1 MATQSKQEDRLAL
14 VNTQVRTLVS
24 EPNYGKFEIEPLER
38 GYGVTLG
45 NALRRVLLSSIP
57 GAAITSVRI
66 DGVQSEFEP
75 IPGVKEDTVHFLL
88 NLKNVAIRI
97 ASENP
102 RGQYTLRL
110 QVQGPGRVTAADI
123 QTPLDVDIVNPELYL
138 ATLTDSSARLN
149 VEIIVEMGR
158 GYLATIKRERER
170 GRSSIGEIRLNALFN
185 PVTKVNFLVE
195 PTLVGER
202 TDYDRLILEVWTN
215 GAVSPTD
222 AVSQAA
228 SILMKQFEPLVHL
241 GASALVDGLA
251 AVPPPPGVDVPDRPL
266 EELGLSTR
274 VLNALRSGG
283 INTLYKLLS
292 TPEQQ
297 LLTLRNFGETA
308 KKEVEEKLSAMGL
321 SLMKSGR
328 RRGS

>member
-1 MATQSKQEDRLAL
+1 MTTSL
-14 VNTQVRTLVS
+14 VETQVRTLIT
-24 EPNYGKFEIEPLER
+24 EQDYGKFEIEPLER

-66 DGVQSEFEP
+66 EGVLSEFEP
-75 IPGVKEDTVHFLL
+75 IPGVKEDTIHFLL
-88 NLKNVAIRI
+88 NLKNVVLRI
-97 ASENP
+97 DSEHP
-102 RGQYTLRL
+102 RERYSLRL

-123 QTPLDVDIVNPELYL
+123 QAPMDVEIMNPELYL
-138 ATLTDSSARLN
+138 ATLSDASARLN
-149 VEIIVEMGR
+149 VDITVEVGR
-158 GYLATIKRERER
+158 GYVAALKRERER
-170 GRSSIGEIRLNALFN
+170 GRGSVGEIRMNALFN

-215 GAVSPTD
+215 GAVAPVD
-222 AVSQAA
+222 ALSQAA
-228 SILMKQFEPLVHL
+228 SILMKQFEPLTSL
-241 GASALVDGLA
+241 GAGTLVDGLVS
-251 AVPPPPGVDVPDRPL
+251 VPPPPGVDIPDRPL

-283 INTLYKLLS
+283 INTLYKLLN
-292 TPEQQ
+292 TPEQK
-297 LLTLRNFGETA
+297 LNSLRNFGETA
-308 KKEVEEKLSAMGL
+308 RKEVEEKLSAMGL
-321 SLMKSGR
+321 SLMKTGR

>member
-14 VNTQVRTLVS
+14 VHTQVRVLVS
-24 EPNYGKFEIEPLER
+24 EQNYGKFEVEPLER

-57 GAAITSVRI
+57 GVAITSVRI
-66 DGVQSEFEP
+66 EGVLSEFEP
-75 IPGVKEDTVHFLL
+75 IPGVKEDTIHFLL
-88 NLKNVAIRI
+88 NLKNVALRVD
-97 ASENP
+97 SEHP
-102 RGQYTLRL
+102 RDRYALRL
-110 QVQGPGRVTAADI
+110 QVQGVGRVTAADI
-123 QTPLDVDIVNPELYL
+123 QTPADVEVVNPELYL
-138 ATLTDSSARLN
+138 ATISDPNARLN
-149 VEIIVEMGR
+149 VDIVAEFGR

-170 GRSSIGEIRLNALFN
+170 GRSSIGEIRMNALFN

-215 GAVSPTD
+215 GAVAPVD
-222 AVSQAA
+222 ALSQAA
-228 SILMKQFEPLVHL
+228 SILMKQFEPLTSL
-241 GASALVDGLA
+241 GAGTLVDGLVS
-251 AVPPPPGVDVPDRPL
+251 VPPPPGVDIPDRPL

-283 INTLYKLLS
+283 IDTLYKLLN
-292 TPEQQ
+292 TPEQK
-297 LLTLRNFGETA
+297 LNSLRNFGETA
-308 KKEVEEKLSAMGL
+308 RKEVEEKLSAMGL
-321 SLMKSGR
+321 SLMKTGR

>member
-1 MATQSKQEDRLAL
+1 MTTSL
-14 VNTQVRTLVS
+14 VETKVRTLVS

-66 DGVQSEFEP
+66 EGVLSEFEP
-75 IPGVKEDTVHFLL
+75 IPGVKEDTIHFLL
-88 NLKNVAIRI
+88 NLKNVVLRI
-97 ASENP
+97 DSEHP
-102 RGQYTLRL
+102 RERYSLRL

-123 QTPLDVDIVNPELYL
+123 QAPMDVEIMNPELYL
-138 ATLTDSSARLN
+138 ATLSDASARLN
-149 VEIIVEMGR
+149 VDITVEVGR
-158 GYLATIKRERER
+158 GYVAALKRERER
-170 GRSSIGEIRLNALFN
+170 GRSSVGEIRMNALFN

-215 GAVSPTD
+215 GATTPAE

-228 SILMKQFEPLVHL
+228 TILTKQFEQLTTLSSEAL
-241 GASALVDGLA
+241 GDH
-251 AVPPPPGVDVPDRPL
+251 AVVVPAPPGVTVPDRPL

-283 INTLYKLLS
+283 IDTLYKLLN
-292 TPEQQ
+292 TPEQK
-297 LLTLRNFGETA
+297 LVTLRNFGETA
-308 KKEVEEKLSAMGL
+308 RREVEEKLSAMGL
-321 SLMKSGR
+321 SLMKTGR

>member
-1 MATQSKQEDRLAL
+1 MTTSL
-14 VNTQVRTLVS
+14 VETKVRTLVS

-66 DGVQSEFEP
+66 EGVLSEFEP
-75 IPGVKEDTVHFLL
+75 IPGVKEDTIHFLL

-97 ASENP
+97 HSEQL
-102 RGQYTLRL
+102 RERYSLRL

-123 QTPLDVDIVNPELYL
+123 QAPMDVEIVNPELYL
-138 ATLTDSSARLN
+138 ATLSDASARLN
-149 VEIIVEMGR
+149 VDITVEVGR
-158 GYLATIKRERER
+158 GYVAALKRERER
-170 GRSSIGEIRLNALFN
+170 GRSSVGEIRMNALFN

-215 GAVSPTD
+215 GATTPAE

-228 SILMKQFEPLVHL
+228 TILTKQFEQLTTLSSEGL
-241 GASALVDGLA
+241 GDHAV
-251 AVPPPPGVDVPDRPL
+251 AVPAPPGVNVPDRPL

-283 INTLYKLLS
+283 IDTLYKLLN
-292 TPEQQ
+292 TPEQK
-297 LLTLRNFGETA
+297 LVTLRNFGETA
-308 KKEVEEKLSAMGL
+308 RKEVEEKLSAMGL
-321 SLMKSGR
+321 SLMKTGR

>member
-1 MATQSKQEDRLAL
+1 MTTSL
-14 VNTQVRTLVS
+14 VETKVRTLVS

-66 DGVQSEFEP
+66 EGVLSEFEP
-75 IPGVKEDTVHFLL
+75 IPGVKEDTIHFLL

-97 ASENP
+97 HSEQL
-102 RGQYTLRL
+102 RERYSLRL

-123 QTPLDVDIVNPELYL
+123 QAPMDVEIVNPELYL
-138 ATLTDSSARLN
+138 ATLSDASARLN
-149 VEIIVEMGR
+149 VDITVEVGR
-158 GYLATIKRERER
+158 GYVAALKRERER
-170 GRSSIGEIRLNALFN
+170 GRSSVGEIRMNALFN

-215 GAVSPTD
+215 GAVAPVD
-222 AVSQAA
+222 ALSQAA
-228 SILMKQFEPLVHL
+228 SILMKQFEPLTSL
-241 GASALVDGLA
+241 GAGTLVDGLVS
-251 AVPPPPGVDVPDRPL
+251 VPPPPGVDIPDRPL

-283 INTLYKLLS
+283 INTLYKLLN
-292 TPEQQ
+292 TPEQK
-297 LLTLRNFGETA
+297 LNSLRNFGETA
-308 KKEVEEKLSAMGL
+308 RKEVEEKLSAMGL
-321 SLMKSGR
+321 SLMKTGR

>member
-1 MATQSKQEDRLAL
+1 
-14 VNTQVRTLVS
+14 VS

-66 DGVQSEFEP
+66 EGVLSEFEP
-75 IPGVKEDTVHFLL
+75 IPGVKEDTIHFLL
-88 NLKNVAIRI
+88 NLKNVVLRI
-97 ASENP
+97 DSEHP
-102 RGQYTLRL
+102 RERYSLRL

-123 QTPLDVDIVNPELYL
+123 QAPMDVEIMNPELYL
-138 ATLTDSSARLN
+138 ATLSDASARLN
-149 VEIIVEMGR
+149 VDITVEVGR
-158 GYLATIKRERER
+158 GYVAALKRERER
-170 GRSSIGEIRLNALFN
+170 GRGSVGEIRMNALFN

-215 GAVSPTD
+215 GSVAPAE

-228 SILMKQFEPLVHL
+228 TILTKQFEQL
-241 GASALVDGLA
+241 SALGSERLGDH
-251 AVPPPPGVDVPDRPL
+251 AVVVPAPPGVNVPDRPL

-283 INTLYKLLS
+283 IDTLYKLLN
-292 TPEQQ
+292 TPEQK
-297 LLTLRNFGETA
+297 LVTLRNFGDTA
-308 KKEVEEKLSAMGL
+308 RKEVEEKLSAMGL

>member
-1 MATQSKQEDRLAL
+1 MTTSL
-14 VNTQVRTLVS
+14 VETQVRTLVS

-66 DGVQSEFEP
+66 EGVLSEFEP
-75 IPGVKEDTVHFLL
+75 IPGVKEDTIHFLL

-97 ASENP
+97 HSEQL
-102 RGQYTLRL
+102 RERYSLRL

-123 QTPLDVDIVNPELYL
+123 QAPMDVEIVNPELYL
-138 ATLTDSSARLN
+138 ATLSDASARLN
-149 VEIIVEMGR
+149 VDITVEVGR
-158 GYLATIKRERER
+158 GYVAALKRERER
-170 GRSSIGEIRLNALFN
+170 GRSSVGEIRMNALFN

-215 GAVSPTD
+215 GATTPAE

-228 SILMKQFEPLVHL
+228 TILTKQFEQLTAL
-241 GASALVDGLA
+241 GSEALGDH
-251 AVPPPPGVDVPDRPL
+251 AVVVPAPPGVTVPDRPL

-283 INTLYKLLS
+283 IDTLYKLLN
-292 TPEQQ
+292 TPEQK
-297 LLTLRNFGETA
+297 LVTLRNFGETA
-308 KKEVEEKLSAMGL
+308 RKEVEEKLSAMGL

>member
-1 MATQSKQEDRLAL
+1 MTVQMVE
-14 VNTQVRTLVS
+14 TEVRTLVS
-24 EPNYGKFEIEPLER
+24 EPKYGKFEVEPLER

-66 DGVQSEFEP
+66 EGVLSEFEP
-75 IPGVKEDTVHFLL
+75 IPGVKEDTIHFLL

-97 ASENP
+97 HSSQP
-102 RGQYTLRL
+102 RDKYSLRL

-123 QTPLDVDIVNPELYL
+123 QAPADVEVVNPELYL
-138 ATLTDSSARLN
+138 ATLSDASARIN
-149 VEIIVEMGR
+149 ADITVEIGR
-158 GYLATIKRERER
+158 GYVAALKRER
-170 GRSSIGEIRLNALFN
+170 GRGSVGEIRTNALFN

-215 GAVSPTD
+215 GAIAPAE
-222 AVSQAA
+222 AVYQAA
-228 SILMKQFEPLVHL
+228 AILRDQFSRLMIL
-241 GASALVDGLA
+241 GGEEGALEAA
-251 AVPPPPGVDVPDRPL
+251 AVVPAPPGVTVPDRPL
-266 EELGLSTR
+266 EELRLSTR

-283 INTLYKLLS
+283 IDTLYKLLN
-292 TPEQQ
+292 TPEQK
-297 LLTLRNFGETA
+297 LLTLRNFGDTA
-308 KKEVEEKLSAMGL
+308 KKEVEEKLSEMGL

-328 RRGS
+328 RRSQS

>member
-1 MATQSKQEDRLAL
+1 MTVQMVQ
-14 VNTQVRTLVS
+14 TQVRTLVS
-24 EPNYGKFEIEPLER
+24 EPTYGKFEVEPLER

-66 DGVQSEFEP
+66 EGVLSEFEP
-75 IPGVKEDTVHFLL
+75 IPGVKEDTIHFLL

-97 ASENP
+97 HSTQP
-102 RGQYTLRL
+102 RDKYTLRL
-110 QVQGPGRVTAADI
+110 QVQGPGRVTAADL
-123 QTPLDVDIVNPELYL
+123 QAPADVEIVNPELYL
-138 ATLTDSSARLN
+138 ATLSDSSARLN
-149 VEIIVEMGR
+149 AEITVEIGR
-158 GYLATIKRERER
+158 GYVAALKRER
-170 GRSSIGEIRLNALFN
+170 GRGSVGEIRTNALFN

-215 GAVSPTD
+215 GAIAPEE
-222 AVSQAA
+222 AVYQAA
-228 SILMKQFEPLVHL
+228 AILREQFDRLMAL
-241 GASALVDGLA
+241 GEAGTRESTPVVA
-251 AVPPPPGVDVPDRPL
+251 APPGVTVPDRPL
-266 EELGLSTR
+266 EDLGLSTR

-292 TPEQQ
+292 TPEQK
-297 LLTLRNFGETA
+297 LLELRNFGDTA
-308 KKEVEEKLSAMGL
+308 KKEVEEKLSSMGL

-328 RRGS
+328 RRSQS

>member
-1 MATQSKQEDRLAL
+1 MTTSL
-14 VNTQVRTLVS
+14 VETKVRTLVS

-66 DGVQSEFEP
+66 EGVLSEFEP
-75 IPGVKEDTVHFLL
+75 IPGVKEDTIHFLL

-97 ASENP
+97 HSEQL
-102 RGQYTLRL
+102 RERYSLRL

-123 QTPLDVDIVNPELYL
+123 QAPMDVEIMNPELYL
-138 ATLTDSSARLN
+138 ATLSDASARLN
-149 VEIIVEMGR
+149 VDITVEVGR
-158 GYLATIKRERER
+158 GYVAALKRERER
-170 GRSSIGEIRLNALFN
+170 GRSSVGEIRMNALFN

-215 GAVSPTD
+215 GATTPAE

-228 SILMKQFEPLVHL
+228 TILTKQFEQLTTLSSEAL
-241 GASALVDGLA
+241 GDH
-251 AVPPPPGVDVPDRPL
+251 AVVVPAPPGVTVPDRPL

-283 INTLYKLLS
+283 IDTLYKLLN
-292 TPEQQ
+292 TPEQK
-297 LLTLRNFGETA
+297 LVTLRNFGETA
-308 KKEVEEKLSAMGL
+308 RKEVEEKLSAMGL
-321 SLMKSGR
+321 SLMKTGR

>member
-1 MATQSKQEDRLAL
+1 MTTSL
-14 VNTQVRTLVS
+14 VETKVRTLVS

-66 DGVQSEFEP
+66 EGVLSEFEP
-75 IPGVKEDTVHFLL
+75 IPGVKEDTIHFLL

-97 ASENP
+97 HSEQP
-102 RGQYTLRL
+102 RERYALRL

-123 QTPLDVDIVNPELYL
+123 QAPMDVEIVNPELYL
-138 ATLTDSSARLN
+138 ATLSDASARLN
-149 VEIIVEMGR
+149 VDITVEVGR
-158 GYLATIKRERER
+158 GYVAALKRERER
-170 GRSSIGEIRLNALFN
+170 GRGSVGEIRMNALFN

-215 GAVSPTD
+215 GATTPAE

-228 SILMKQFEPLVHL
+228 TILTKQFEQLTTL
-241 GASALVDGLA
+241 GSEGLGDH
-251 AVPPPPGVDVPDRPL
+251 AVVVPAPPGVTVPDRPL

-283 INTLYKLLS
+283 IDTLYKLLN
-292 TPEQQ
+292 TPEQK
-297 LLTLRNFGETA
+297 LVTLRNFGETA
-308 KKEVEEKLSAMGL
+308 RKEVEEKLSAMGL
-321 SLMKSGR
+321 SLMKTGR

>member
-1 MATQSKQEDRLAL
+1 MTTSL
-14 VNTQVRTLVS
+14 VETQVRTLVS

-66 DGVQSEFEP
+66 EGVLSEFEP
-75 IPGVKEDTVHFLL
+75 IPGVKEDTIHFLL
-88 NLKNVAIRI
+88 NLKNVVLRI
-97 ASENP
+97 DSEQL
-102 RGQYTLRL
+102 RERYSLRL

-123 QTPLDVDIVNPELYL
+123 QAPMDVEIVNPELYL
-138 ATLTDSSARLN
+138 ATLSDASARLN
-149 VEIIVEMGR
+149 VDITVEVGR
-158 GYLATIKRERER
+158 GYVAALKRERER
-170 GRSSIGEIRLNALFN
+170 GRSSVGEIRMNALFN

-215 GAVSPTD
+215 GSVAPAE

-228 SILMKQFEPLVHL
+228 TILTKQFEQLTTLSSEAL
-241 GASALVDGLA
+241 GDH
-251 AVPPPPGVDVPDRPL
+251 AVVVPAPPGVTVPDRPL

-283 INTLYKLLS
+283 IDTLYKLLN
-292 TPEQQ
+292 TPEQK
-297 LLTLRNFGETA
+297 LVTLRNFGETA
-308 KKEVEEKLSAMGL
+308 RKEVEEKLSAMGL
-321 SLMKSGR
+321 SLMKTGR

>member
-1 MATQSKQEDRLAL
+1 
-14 VNTQVRTLVS
+14 
-24 EPNYGKFEIEPLER
+24 LER

-66 DGVQSEFEP
+66 EGVLSEFEP
-75 IPGVKEDTVHFLL
+75 IPGVKEDTIHFLL

-97 ASENP
+97 HSEHP
-102 RGQYTLRL
+102 RERYSLRL

-123 QTPLDVDIVNPELYL
+123 QAPMDVEIVNPELYL
-138 ATLTDSSARLN
+138 ATLSDASARLN
-149 VEIIVEMGR
+149 VDITVEVGR
-158 GYLATIKRERER
+158 GYVAALKRERER
-170 GRSSIGEIRLNALFN
+170 GRSSVGEIRMNALFN

-215 GAVSPTD
+215 GATTPAE

-228 SILMKQFEPLVHL
+228 TILTKQFEQLTTLSSEGL
-241 GASALVDGLA
+241 GDH
-251 AVPPPPGVDVPDRPL
+251 AVVVPAPPGVNVPDRPL

-283 INTLYKLLS
+283 IDTLYKLLN
-292 TPEQQ
+292 TPEQK
-297 LLTLRNFGETA
+297 LVTLRNFGETA
-308 KKEVEEKLSAMGL
+308 RKEVEEKLSAMGL
-321 SLMKSGR
+321 SLMKTGR

>member
-1 MATQSKQEDRLAL
+1 MTTSL
-14 VNTQVRTLVS
+14 VETKVRTLVS

-66 DGVQSEFEP
+66 EGVLSEFEP
-75 IPGVKEDTVHFLL
+75 IPGVKEDTIHFLL

-97 ASENP
+97 HSEQL
-102 RGQYTLRL
+102 RERYSLRL

-123 QTPLDVDIVNPELYL
+123 QAPMDVEIVNPELYL
-138 ATLTDSSARLN
+138 ATLSDASARLN
-149 VEIIVEMGR
+149 ADITVEVGR
-158 GYLATIKRERER
+158 GYVAALKRERER
-170 GRSSIGEIRLNALFN
+170 GRSSVGEIRMNALFN

-215 GAVSPTD
+215 GATTPAE

-228 SILMKQFEPLVHL
+228 TILTKQFEQLTTLSSEAL
-241 GASALVDGLA
+241 GDH
-251 AVPPPPGVDVPDRPL
+251 AVVVPAPPGVTVPDRPL

-283 INTLYKLLS
+283 IDTLYKLLN
-292 TPEQQ
+292 TPEQK
-297 LLTLRNFGETA
+297 LVTLRNFGETA
-308 KKEVEEKLSAMGL
+308 RKEVEEKLSAMGL
-321 SLMKSGR
+321 SLMKTGR

>member
-1 MATQSKQEDRLAL
+1 MTTSL
-14 VNTQVRTLVS
+14 VETQVRTLVS

-66 DGVQSEFEP
+66 EGVLSEFEP
-75 IPGVKEDTVHFLL
+75 IPGVKEDTIHFLL
-88 NLKNVAIRI
+88 NLKNVVLRI
-97 ASENP
+97 DSEHP
-102 RGQYTLRL
+102 RERYSLRL

-123 QTPLDVDIVNPELYL
+123 QAPMDVEIMNPELYL
-138 ATLTDSSARLN
+138 ATLSDASARLN
-149 VEIIVEMGR
+149 VDITVEVGR
-158 GYLATIKRERER
+158 GYVAALKRERER
-170 GRSSIGEIRLNALFN
+170 GRGSVGEIRMNALFN

-215 GAVSPTD
+215 GATTPAE

-228 SILMKQFEPLVHL
+228 TILTKQFEQLTTLSSEGL
-241 GASALVDGLA
+241 GDH
-251 AVPPPPGVDVPDRPL
+251 AVVVPAPPGVTVPDRPL

-283 INTLYKLLS
+283 IDTLYKLLN
-292 TPEQQ
+292 TPEQK
-297 LLTLRNFGETA
+297 LVTLRNFGDTA
-308 KKEVEEKLSAMGL
+308 RKEVEEKLSAMGL

>member
-1 MATQSKQEDRLAL
+1 MTTSL
-14 VNTQVRTLVS
+14 VETKVRTLVS

-66 DGVQSEFEP
+66 EGVLSEFEP
-75 IPGVKEDTVHFLL
+75 IPGVKEDTIHFLL
-88 NLKNVAIRI
+88 NLKNVVLRI
-97 ASENP
+97 DSEHP
-102 RGQYTLRL
+102 RERYSLRL

-123 QTPLDVDIVNPELYL
+123 QAPMDVEIVNPELYL
-138 ATLTDSSARLN
+138 ATLSDASARLN
-149 VEIIVEMGR
+149 VDITVEVGR
-158 GYLATIKRERER
+158 GYVAALKRERER
-170 GRSSIGEIRLNALFN
+170 GRSSVGEIRMNALFN

-215 GAVSPTD
+215 GATTPAE

-228 SILMKQFEPLVHL
+228 TILTKQFEQLTTLSSEGL
-241 GASALVDGLA
+241 GDH
-251 AVPPPPGVDVPDRPL
+251 AVVVPAPPGVTVPDRPL

-283 INTLYKLLS
+283 IDTLYKLLN
-292 TPEQQ
+292 TPEQK
-297 LLTLRNFGETA
+297 LVTLRNFGETA
-308 KKEVEEKLSAMGL
+308 RKEVEEKLSAMGL
-321 SLMKSGR
+321 SLMKTGR

>member
-1 MATQSKQEDRLAL
+1 MTTSL
-14 VNTQVRTLVS
+14 VETKVRTLVS

-66 DGVQSEFEP
+66 EGVLSEFEP
-75 IPGVKEDTVHFLL
+75 IPGVKEDTIHFLL

-97 ASENP
+97 HSEQL
-102 RGQYTLRL
+102 RERYSLRL

-123 QTPLDVDIVNPELYL
+123 QAPMDVEIVNPELYL
-138 ATLTDSSARLN
+138 ATLSDASARLN
-149 VEIIVEMGR
+149 VDITVEVGR
-158 GYLATIKRERER
+158 GYVAALKRERER
-170 GRSSIGEIRLNALFN
+170 GRSSVGEIRMNALFN

-215 GAVSPTD
+215 GATTPAE

-228 SILMKQFEPLVHL
+228 TILTKQFEQ
-241 GASALVDGLA
+241 LA
-251 AVPPPPGVDVPDRPL
+251 ALGSEGLGDHAVVVPAPPGVTVPDRPL

-283 INTLYKLLS
+283 IDTLYKLLN
-292 TPEQQ
+292 TPEQK
-297 LLTLRNFGETA
+297 LVTLRNFGDTA
-308 KKEVEEKLSAMGL
+308 RKEVEEKLSAMGL
-321 SLMKSGR
+321 SLMKTGR

>member
-1 MATQSKQEDRLAL
+1 MTTSL
-14 VNTQVRTLVS
+14 VETQVRTLVS
-24 EPNYGKFEIEPLER
+24 EQNYGKFEIEPLER

-66 DGVQSEFEP
+66 EGVLSEFEP
-75 IPGVKEDTVHFLL
+75 IPGVKEDTIHFLL
-88 NLKNVAIRI
+88 NLKNVVIRI
-97 ASENP
+97 DSEHP
-102 RGQYTLRL
+102 RERYSLRL

-123 QTPLDVDIVNPELYL
+123 QAPMDVEIMNPELYL
-138 ATLTDSSARLN
+138 ATLSDASARLN
-149 VEIIVEMGR
+149 VDITVEVGR
-158 GYLATIKRERER
+158 GYVAALKRERER
-170 GRSSIGEIRLNALFN
+170 GRGSVGEIRMNALFN

-215 GAVSPTD
+215 GSVAPAEV
-222 AVSQAA
+222 VSQAA
-228 SILMKQFEPLVHL
+228 TILTKQFEQLMVL
-241 GASALVDGLA
+241 GSEGLGDH
-251 AVPPPPGVDVPDRPL
+251 AVVVPAPPGVNVPDRPL

-283 INTLYKLLS
+283 IDTLYKLLN
-292 TPEQQ
+292 TPEQK
-297 LLTLRNFGETA
+297 LNSLRNFGETA
-308 KKEVEEKLSAMGL
+308 RKEVEEKISAMGL

>member
-1 MATQSKQEDRLAL
+1 
-14 VNTQVRTLVS
+14 
-24 EPNYGKFEIEPLER
+24 LER

-66 DGVQSEFEP
+66 EGVLSEFEP
-75 IPGVKEDTVHFLL
+75 IPGVKEDTIHFLL

-97 ASENP
+97 HSEQL
-102 RGQYTLRL
+102 RERYSLRL

-123 QTPLDVDIVNPELYL
+123 QAPMDVEIVNPELYL
-138 ATLTDSSARLN
+138 ATLSDASARLN
-149 VEIIVEMGR
+149 VDITVEVGR
-158 GYLATIKRERER
+158 GYVAALKRERER
-170 GRSSIGEIRLNALFN
+170 GRSSVGEIRMNALFN

-215 GAVSPTD
+215 GATTPAE

-228 SILMKQFEPLVHL
+228 TILTKQFEQLTTLSSEAL
-241 GASALVDGLA
+241 GDH
-251 AVPPPPGVDVPDRPL
+251 AVVVPAPPGVTVPDRPL

-283 INTLYKLLS
+283 IDTLYKLLN
-292 TPEQQ
+292 TPEQK
-297 LLTLRNFGETA
+297 LVTLRNFGETA
-308 KKEVEEKLSAMGL
+308 RKEVEEKLSAMGL
-321 SLMKSGR
+321 SLMKTGR

>member
-1 MATQSKQEDRLAL
+1 MTTSL
-14 VNTQVRTLVS
+14 VETQVRTLVS

-66 DGVQSEFEP
+66 EGVLSEFEP
-75 IPGVKEDTVHFLL
+75 IPGVKEDTIHFLL
-88 NLKNVAIRI
+88 NLKNVVIRI
-97 ASENP
+97 DSEHP
-102 RGQYTLRL
+102 RERYSLRL

-123 QTPLDVDIVNPELYL
+123 QAPMDVEIMNPELYL
-138 ATLTDSSARLN
+138 ATLSDASARLN
-149 VEIIVEMGR
+149 VDITVEVGR
-158 GYLATIKRERER
+158 GYVAALKRERER
-170 GRSSIGEIRLNALFN
+170 GRSSVGEIRMNALFN

-215 GAVSPTD
+215 GATTPAE

-228 SILMKQFEPLVHL
+228 TILTKQFEQLTTLSSEAL
-241 GASALVDGLA
+241 GDH
-251 AVPPPPGVDVPDRPL
+251 AVVVPAPPGVTVPDRPL

-283 INTLYKLLS
+283 IDTLYKLLN
-292 TPEQQ
+292 TPEQK
-297 LLTLRNFGETA
+297 LVTLRNFGETA
-308 KKEVEEKLSAMGL
+308 RKEVEEKLSAMGL

>member
-1 MATQSKQEDRLAL
+1 MTTSL
-14 VNTQVRTLVS
+14 VETKVRTLVS

-66 DGVQSEFEP
+66 EGVLSEFEP
-75 IPGVKEDTVHFLL
+75 IPGVKEDTIHFLL

-97 ASENP
+97 HSEQL
-102 RGQYTLRL
+102 RERYSLRL

-123 QTPLDVDIVNPELYL
+123 QAPMDVEIVNPELYL
-138 ATLTDSSARLN
+138 ATLSDASARLN
-149 VEIIVEMGR
+149 VDITVEVGR
-158 GYLATIKRERER
+158 GYVAALKRERER
-170 GRSSIGEIRLNALFN
+170 GRSSVGEIRMNALFN

-215 GAVSPTD
+215 GATTPAE

-228 SILMKQFEPLVHL
+228 TILTKQFEQLTTLSSEAL
-241 GASALVDGLA
+241 GDH
-251 AVPPPPGVDVPDRPL
+251 AVVVPAPPGVTVPDRPL

-283 INTLYKLLS
+283 IDTLYKLLN
-292 TPEQQ
+292 TPEQK
-297 LLTLRNFGETA
+297 LVTLRNFGDTA
-308 KKEVEEKLSAMGL
+308 RKEVEEKLSAMGL
-321 SLMKSGR
+321 SLMKTGR

>member
-1 MATQSKQEDRLAL
+1 MTTSL
-14 VNTQVRTLVS
+14 VETKVRTLVS

-66 DGVQSEFEP
+66 EGVLSEFEP
-75 IPGVKEDTVHFLL
+75 IPGVKEDTIHFLL

-97 ASENP
+97 HSEQL
-102 RGQYTLRL
+102 RERYSLRL

-123 QTPLDVDIVNPELYL
+123 QAPMDVEIVNPELYL
-138 ATLTDSSARLN
+138 ATLSDASARLN
-149 VEIIVEMGR
+149 VDITVEVGR
-158 GYLATIKRERER
+158 GYVAALKRERER
-170 GRSSIGEIRLNALFN
+170 GRSSVGEIRMNALFN

-215 GAVSPTD
+215 GATTPAE

-228 SILMKQFEPLVHL
+228 TILTKQFEQ
-241 GASALVDGLA
+241 LA
-251 AVPPPPGVDVPDRPL
+251 ALGSEGLGDHAVVVPAPPGVTVPDRPL

-283 INTLYKLLS
+283 IDTLYKLLN
-292 TPEQQ
+292 TPEQK
-297 LLTLRNFGETA
+297 LVTLRNFGETA
-308 KKEVEEKLSAMGL
+308 RKEVEEKLSAMGL
-321 SLMKSGR
+321 SLMKTGR

>member
-1 MATQSKQEDRLAL
+1 MTTSL
-14 VNTQVRTLVS
+14 VETKVRTLVS

-66 DGVQSEFEP
+66 EGVLSEFEP
-75 IPGVKEDTVHFLL
+75 IPGVKEDTIHFLL

-97 ASENP
+97 HSEQL
-102 RGQYTLRL
+102 RDRYSLRL

-123 QTPLDVDIVNPELYL
+123 QAPMDVEIVNPELYL
-138 ATLTDSSARLN
+138 ATLSDASARLN
-149 VEIIVEMGR
+149 VDITVEVGR
-158 GYLATIKRERER
+158 GYVAALKRERER
-170 GRSSIGEIRLNALFN
+170 GRSSVGEIRMNALFN

-215 GAVSPTD
+215 GATTPAE

-228 SILMKQFEPLVHL
+228 TILTKQFEQLTTLSSEGL
-241 GASALVDGLA
+241 GDHA
-251 AVPPPPGVDVPDRPL
+251 AVVPAPPGVNVPDRPL

-283 INTLYKLLS
+283 IDTLYKLLN
-292 TPEQQ
+292 TPEQK
-297 LLTLRNFGETA
+297 LVTLRNFGETA
-308 KKEVEEKLSAMGL
+308 RKEVEEKLSAMGL
-321 SLMKSGR
+321 SLMKTGR

>member
-1 MATQSKQEDRLAL
+1 MTTSL
-14 VNTQVRTLVS
+14 VETKVRTLVS

-66 DGVQSEFEP
+66 EGVLSEFEP
-75 IPGVKEDTVHFLL
+75 IPGVKEDTIHFLL
-88 NLKNVAIRI
+88 NLKNVVLRI
-97 ASENP
+97 DSEHP
-102 RGQYTLRL
+102 RERYSLRL

-123 QTPLDVDIVNPELYL
+123 QAPMDVEIMNPELYL
-138 ATLTDSSARLN
+138 ATLSDASARLN
-149 VEIIVEMGR
+149 VDITVEVGR
-158 GYLATIKRERER
+158 GYVAALKRERER
-170 GRSSIGEIRLNALFN
+170 GRSSVGEIRMNALFN

-215 GAVSPTD
+215 GAVAPVD
-222 AVSQAA
+222 ALSQAA
-228 SILMKQFEPLVHL
+228 SILMKQFEPLTSL
-241 GASALVDGLA
+241 GAGTLVDGLVS
-251 AVPPPPGVDVPDRPL
+251 VPPPPGVDIPDRPL

-283 INTLYKLLS
+283 INTLYKLLN
-292 TPEQQ
+292 TPEQK
-297 LLTLRNFGETA
+297 LNSLRNFGETA
-308 KKEVEEKLSAMGL
+308 RKEVEEKLSAMGL
-321 SLMKSGR
+321 SLMKTGR

>member
-1 MATQSKQEDRLAL
+1 MTTSL
-14 VNTQVRTLVS
+14 VETKVRTLVS

-66 DGVQSEFEP
+66 EGVLSEFEP
-75 IPGVKEDTVHFLL
+75 IPGVKEDTIHFLL

-97 ASENP
+97 HSEQL
-102 RGQYTLRL
+102 RERYSLRL

-123 QTPLDVDIVNPELYL
+123 QAPMDVEIVNPELYL
-138 ATLTDSSARLN
+138 ATLSDASARLN
-149 VEIIVEMGR
+149 VDIIVEVGR
-158 GYLATIKRERER
+158 GYVAALKRERER
-170 GRSSIGEIRLNALFN
+170 GRSSVGEIRMNALFN

-215 GAVSPTD
+215 GATTPAE

-228 SILMKQFEPLVHL
+228 TILTKQFEQLTTLSSEAL
-241 GASALVDGLA
+241 GDH
-251 AVPPPPGVDVPDRPL
+251 AVVVPAPPGVTVPDRPL

-283 INTLYKLLS
+283 IDTLYKLLN
-292 TPEQQ
+292 TPEQK
-297 LLTLRNFGETA
+297 LVTLRNFGETA
-308 KKEVEEKLSAMGL
+308 RREVEEKLSAMGL
-321 SLMKSGR
+321 SLMKTGR

>member
-1 MATQSKQEDRLAL
+1 MTTSL
-14 VNTQVRTLVS
+14 VETKVRTLVS
-24 EPNYGKFEIEPLER
+24 EPNYGKFQIEPLER

-66 DGVQSEFEP
+66 EGVLSEFEP
-75 IPGVKEDTVHFLL
+75 IPGVKEDTIHFLL

-97 ASENP
+97 HSEHP
-102 RGQYTLRL
+102 RERYSLRL

-123 QTPLDVDIVNPELYL
+123 QAPMDVEIVNPELYL
-138 ATLTDSSARLN
+138 ATLSDASARLN
-149 VEIIVEMGR
+149 VDITVEVGR
-158 GYLATIKRERER
+158 GYVAALKRERER
-170 GRSSIGEIRLNALFN
+170 GRSSVGEIRMNALFN

-215 GAVSPTD
+215 GATTPAE

-228 SILMKQFEPLVHL
+228 TILTKQFEQ
-241 GASALVDGLA
+241 LA
-251 AVPPPPGVDVPDRPL
+251 ALGSEGLGDHAVVVPAPPGVNVPDRPL

-283 INTLYKLLS
+283 IDTLYKLLN
-292 TPEQQ
+292 TPEQK
-297 LLTLRNFGETA
+297 LVTLRNFGETA
-308 KKEVEEKLSAMGL
+308 RKEVEEKLSAMGL
-321 SLMKSGR
+321 SLMKTGR

>member
-1 MATQSKQEDRLAL
+1 MTTSL
-14 VNTQVRTLVS
+14 VETKVRTLVA
-24 EPNYGKFEIEPLER
+24 EPTYGKFEIEPLER

-66 DGVQSEFEP
+66 EGVLSEFEP
-75 IPGVKEDTVHFLL
+75 IPGVKEDTIHFLL

-97 ASENP
+97 NSEHP
-102 RGQYTLRL
+102 RERYSLRL

-123 QTPLDVDIVNPELYL
+123 QTPADVEIVNPELYL
-138 ATLTDSSARLN
+138 ATLSDASARLN
-149 VEIIVEMGR
+149 ADITVEVGR
-158 GYLATIKRERER
+158 GYVAALKRERER
-170 GRSSIGEIRLNALFN
+170 GRGSVGEIRVNALFN

-215 GAVSPTD
+215 GAVAPAE

-228 SILMKQFEPLVHL
+228 TILTKQFELLATL
-241 GASALVDGLA
+241 GKEGLGDSMA
-251 AVPPPPGVDVPDRPL
+251 AVPPLPGVDVPDRPL

-283 INTLYKLLS
+283 IDTLYKLLS
-292 TPEQQ
+292 TPEQK
-297 LLTLRNFGETA
+297 LIALRNFGETA
-308 KKEVEEKLSAMGL
+308 RKEVEEKLSAMGL

>member
-1 MATQSKQEDRLAL
+1 MTTSL
-14 VNTQVRTLVS
+14 VETKVRTLVS

-66 DGVQSEFEP
+66 EGVLSEFEP
-75 IPGVKEDTVHFLL
+75 IPGVKEDTIHFLL

-97 ASENP
+97 HSEQL
-102 RGQYTLRL
+102 RERYSLRL

-123 QTPLDVDIVNPELYL
+123 QAPMDVEIVNPELYL
-138 ATLTDSSARLN
+138 ATLSDASARLN
-149 VEIIVEMGR
+149 VDITVEVGR
-158 GYLATIKRERER
+158 GYVAALKRERER
-170 GRSSIGEIRLNALFN
+170 GRSSVGEIRMNALFN

-215 GAVSPTD
+215 GSVAPAE

-228 SILMKQFEPLVHL
+228 TILTKQFEQLTTLSSEGL
-241 GASALVDGLA
+241 GDH
-251 AVPPPPGVDVPDRPL
+251 AVVVPAPPGVNVPDRPL

-283 INTLYKLLS
+283 IDTLYKLLN
-292 TPEQQ
+292 TPEQK
-297 LLTLRNFGETA
+297 LVTLRNFGETA
-308 KKEVEEKLSAMGL
+308 RKEVEEKLSAMGL

>member
-1 MATQSKQEDRLAL
+1 MTTSL
-14 VNTQVRTLVS
+14 VETQVRTLVS

-66 DGVQSEFEP
+66 EGVLSEFEP
-75 IPGVKEDTVHFLL
+75 IPGVKEDTIHFLL
-88 NLKNVAIRI
+88 NLKNVVLRI
-97 ASENP
+97 DSEHP
-102 RGQYTLRL
+102 RERYSLRL

-123 QTPLDVDIVNPELYL
+123 QAPMDVEIMNPELYL
-138 ATLTDSSARLN
+138 ATLSDASARLN
-149 VEIIVEMGR
+149 VDITVEVGR
-158 GYLATIKRERER
+158 GYVAALKRERER
-170 GRSSIGEIRLNALFN
+170 GRGSVGEIRMNALFN

-215 GAVSPTD
+215 GSVAPAE

-228 SILMKQFEPLVHL
+228 TILTKQFEQL
-241 GASALVDGLA
+241 SALGSERLGDH
-251 AVPPPPGVDVPDRPL
+251 AVVVPAPPGVNVPDRPL

-283 INTLYKLLS
+283 IDTLYKLLN
-292 TPEQQ
+292 TPEQK
-297 LLTLRNFGETA
+297 LVTLRNFGDTA
-308 KKEVEEKLSAMGL
+308 RKEVEEKLSAMGL